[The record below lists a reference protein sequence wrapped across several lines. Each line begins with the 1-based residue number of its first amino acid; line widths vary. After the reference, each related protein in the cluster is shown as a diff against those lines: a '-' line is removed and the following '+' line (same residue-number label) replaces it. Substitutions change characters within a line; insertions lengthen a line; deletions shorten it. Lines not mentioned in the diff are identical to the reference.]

1 MNDKKQIEK
10 MAKVLCGITKE
21 CRKCKL
27 NGKCLSYNSAEL
39 IYNAG
44 YRKIPEGALVIL
56 DEEMEAFAK
65 DFANSPQTQEVMNGL
80 IKAWQKET
88 AEKFYNSVKEKIEQ
102 IEKFYFDNGKIGYN
116 GLTVKELN
124 KLAKQF
130 GVEEEE

>member
-39 IYNAG
+39 IYKAG
-44 YRKIPEGALVIL
+44 YRKIPEGALVVL
-56 DEEMEAFAK
+56 DEEMETFAK
-65 DFANSPQTQEVMNGL
+65 DFANSPQTREVMNGL

-88 AEKFYNSVKEKIEQ
+88 AENILKA
-102 IEKFYFDNGKIGYN
+102 GKKYVEEYKGCLDIGF
-116 GLTVKELN
+116 GMFLVWIAT
-124 KLAKQF
+124 QF
-130 GVEEEE
+130 GVEIKE